1 MSASAR
7 KQTRSLF
14 DFDPPN
20 FETDGR
26 DWPNRAA
33 SRFVEAGGLRW
44 HVQEMG
50 EGPPLLLLHGTAG
63 ATHSFRDLAPAL
75 ARNFRVLAP
84 DLPGHGF
91 TQAVSNDR
99 LSLPAMAEQ
108 VGALLRRL
116 DVAPVLVAGH
126 SAGAAILVRM
136 ALDGLIEPRAIIGLN
151 AALLPFQGVAQH
163 LFPPMAKLLVLN
175 PVVPRVFA
183 WTADKAAIR
192 RLIEKT
198 GSRIDDIGLECYR
211 RLIARSGHVAAALGM
226 MARWDLA
233 PLVAALPALKT
244 RLDLV
249 VGLKDL
255 AVPPSDAQSIRRV
268 RPGTHIVK
276 LADLGHLAH
285 EEDPDLAARHILA
298 IARACD
304 VLPD

>member
-1 MSASAR
+1 MNATAR
-7 KQTRSLF
+7 QQPRSLF
-14 DFDPPN
+14 DFDPPD

-26 DWPNRAA
+26 DWPNRSS
-33 SRFVEAGGLRW
+33 SRFIDAAGLRW
-44 HVQEMG
+44 HVQDMG
-50 EGPPLLLLHGTAG
+50 QGPVLLLLHGTAG
-63 ATHSFRDLAPAL
+63 ATHSFRDLAPRL
-75 ARNFRVLAP
+75 AQHFRVIAP

-91 TQAVSNDR
+91 TQGVSNAR

-108 VGALLRRL
+108 VAVLLGRL
-116 DVAPVLVAGH
+116 DVAPALVAGH

-136 ALDGLIEPRAIIGLN
+136 ALDDLIDPRAVIGLN

-183 WTADKAAIR
+183 WTVDKSAVR

-198 GSRIDDIGLECYR
+198 GSRIDDAGLEAYR

-233 PLVAALPALKT
+233 PIVAAIPTLRT
-244 RLDLV
+244 RLDLL

-255 AVPPSDAQSIRRV
+255 AVPPSDAQSIRRL
-268 RPGTHIVK
+268 RPATHVIK

-285 EEDPDLAARHILA
+285 EEDPALVADHIRT
-298 IARACD
+298 IAKGCG
-304 VLPD
+304 VLPE